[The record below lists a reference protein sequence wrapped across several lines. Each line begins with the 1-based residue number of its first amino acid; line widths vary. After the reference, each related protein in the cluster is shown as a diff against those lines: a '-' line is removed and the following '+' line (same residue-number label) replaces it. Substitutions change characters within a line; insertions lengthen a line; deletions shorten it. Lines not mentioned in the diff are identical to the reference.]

1 MLLNSYML
9 EFALGVNKS
18 LKISKEDILN
28 DYYLINESR
37 NISLIGRKE
46 VFMGRAKF
54 GVFGDGKELP
64 QIAMSKFFN
73 NGDFRSGYYRDQ
85 TFMMAIDQLDSNQF
99 FAQLY
104 AHTDINFDPHSGGR
118 QMNCHFG
125 TRMLN
130 AQGDWKTLTDIK
142 NSASDVSCVSGQM
155 PRIVGLGYASKLFRN
170 NNDLSDMHNFSI
182 NGNEVIFGTIGDA
195 STSEG
200 HFWESINA
208 CGVLQIPVVMSIW
221 DDGYGISVPSEYHTT
236 RNDLSKVL
244 SGFQRS
250 SKKENGFEIFT
261 VKAWDY
267 EGLLNAYSSAV
278 NFARKE
284 HVPSIIHVKDVTQPQ
299 GHTTSG
305 SHERYKSKERLQWE
319 KDFCCIK
326 RMRSWIIKNNI
337 ADNKELDKIEKKAL
351 EKAKLA
357 RDISWKA
364 YRKPIEE
371 DLSNAVAIITR
382 VAQNSPK
389 NKMEIIKIREDLSK
403 TLQPIK
409 SDIYR
414 SLKLVQRVIRSENN
428 IAKSYLLN
436 LISEFEKKYF
446 NHYSSHLYS
455 ESKNSV
461 SHISEVKPTYD
472 KKSKLVD
479 GREVINKFFDITFK
493 NNPLVFAVGEDVGMI
508 GGVNQGFA
516 GIQEKYGKLRITDT
530 GIRESSIIGQ
540 GIGAAMRGLRPIVEI
555 QYLDYVYWAIQ
566 TLSDDLSTLHYRT
579 KGGQKAPVIIR
590 TRGHRLEGIWHSGS
604 PLGTLINSLRGIN
617 ILVPR
622 NFVEASGMYNT
633 LLASDE
639 PGIIIEPLNAYRLKE
654 NLPNNLEKVS
664 VEFGI
669 PQIIRGGTDI
679 TIVTYGSMCRIVLE
693 TATQLQEVG
702 ISCEVIDVR
711 TLLPFDKKKV
721 ILESIKKTNRV
732 VFADEDVSGGA
743 SAYMMQSVIE
753 NQEAY
758 FHLDSKPITI
768 HSKDHRP
775 AYSTDG
781 DYFSKPN
788 CEEIFDKIYGLFNEL
803 NPKAY
808 PHLS

>member
-1 MLLNSYML
+1 MIESNL
-9 EFALGVNKS
+9 FIDKS
-18 LKISKEDILN
+18 LKVSKEEILN

-37 NISLIGRKE
+37 NLSLIGRKE

-64 QIAMSKFFN
+64 QIAMSKFFR

-85 TFMMAIDQLDSNQF
+85 TFMMAIDQLNANQF

-104 AHTDINFDPHSGGR
+104 AHTDVNFDPHSGGR

-130 AQGDWKTLTDIK
+130 SSGNWKTLTDMK

-155 PRIVGLGYASKLFRN
+155 PRIVGLGYASKLYREN
-170 NNDLSDMHNFSI
+170 KDLGQMHNFSI

-250 SKKENGFEIFT
+250 SKNENGFELIT

-267 EGLLNAYSSAV
+267 EGLLKAYSKAV
-278 NFARKE
+278 KVARE
-284 HVPSIIHVKDVTQPQ
+284 DHVPSIIHVKEVTQPQ

-305 SHERYKSKERLQWE
+305 SHERYKSKERLKWE
-319 KDFCCIK
+319 EDFCCIK
-326 RMRSWIIKNNI
+326 KMREWILKNKI
-337 ADNKELDKIEKKAL
+337 SDKVTLDNIEKKA
-351 EKAKLA
+351 EERVKKI
-357 RDISWKA
+357 RDKSWKD
-364 YRKPIEE
+364 YRKNIE
-371 DLSNAVAIITR
+371 DDFGDAMTIITR

-389 NKMEIIKIREDLSK
+389 NKKEIIQVRDELSN

-409 SDIYR
+409 ADIFK
-414 SLKLVQRVIRSENN
+414 SLKFVQRIIRTENN
-428 IAKSYLLN
+428 LAKPYLLN
-436 LISEFEKKYF
+436 LINELEIKYKDQ
-446 NHYSSHLYS
+446 YSSHLYS
-455 ESKNSV
+455 ESDKSVKN
-461 SHISEVKPTYD
+461 IGEIKPTYD
-472 KKSKLVD
+472 KKPKLID
-479 GREVINKFFDITFK
+479 GREIINNFFNITFK

-516 GIQEKYGKLRITDT
+516 GIQEKFGKLRITDT

-566 TLSDDLSTLHYRT
+566 TLSDDLSTLQYRT

-604 PLGTLINSLRGIN
+604 PMGTLINSLRGIN
-617 ILVPR
+617 VLVPR
-622 NFVEASGMYNT
+622 NFVDASGMYNT
-633 LLASDE
+633 LLQSDE

-654 NLPNNLEKVS
+654 NLPNNLDQVR

-669 PQIIRGGTDI
+669 PEVLMKGNDI
-679 TIVTYGSMCRIVLE
+679 TIVTYGSMCRIVSD
-693 TATQLQEVG
+693 AAIQLSQIG

-711 TLLPFDKKKV
+711 TLLPFDKKGI

-743 SAYMMQSVIE
+743 SAYMMQSVLE
-753 NQEAY
+753 NQDAY
-758 FHLDSKPITI
+758 FYLDSKPITI

-788 CEEIFDKIYGLFNEL
+788 CELIFDKVYDLFNEL
-803 NPKAY
+803 DPKAY
-808 PHLS
+808 PPLR

>member
-1 MLLNSYML
+1 MIESNL
-9 EFALGVNKS
+9 FIDKS
-18 LKISKEDILN
+18 LKISKEEILN

-37 NISLIGRKE
+37 NLSLIGRKE

-64 QIAMSKFFN
+64 QIAMSKFFR

-85 TFMMAIDQLDSNQF
+85 TFMMAIDQLNANQF

-104 AHTDINFDPHSGGR
+104 AHTDVNFDPHSGGR

-130 AQGDWKTLTDIK
+130 SSGNWKTLTDMK

-155 PRIVGLGYASKLFRN
+155 PRIVGLGYASKLYREN
-170 NNDLSDMHNFSI
+170 KDLGQMHNFSI

-250 SKKENGFEIFT
+250 SKNENGFELIT

-267 EGLLNAYSSAV
+267 EGLLKAYSKAV
-278 NFARKE
+278 KVARE
-284 HVPSIIHVKDVTQPQ
+284 DHVPSIIHVKEVTQPQ

-305 SHERYKSKERLQWE
+305 SHERYKSKERLKWE
-319 KDFCCIK
+319 EDFCCIK
-326 RMRSWIIKNNI
+326 KMREWILKNKI
-337 ADNKELDKIEKKAL
+337 SDKVTLDNIEKKA
-351 EKAKLA
+351 EERVKKI
-357 RDISWKA
+357 RDKSWKD
-364 YRKPIEE
+364 YRKNIE
-371 DLSNAVAIITR
+371 DDFGDAMTIITR

-389 NKMEIIKIREDLSK
+389 NKKEIIQVRDELSN

-409 SDIYR
+409 ADIFK
-414 SLKLVQRVIRSENN
+414 SLKFVQRIIRTENN
-428 IAKSYLLN
+428 LAKPYLLN
-436 LISEFEKKYF
+436 LINELEIKYKDQ
-446 NHYSSHLYS
+446 YSSHLYS
-455 ESKNSV
+455 ESDRSVKN
-461 SHISEVKPTYD
+461 IGEIKPTYD
-472 KKSKLVD
+472 KKPKLID
-479 GREVINKFFDITFK
+479 GREIINNFFNITFK

-516 GIQEKYGKLRITDT
+516 GIQEKFGKLRITDT

-604 PLGTLINSLRGIN
+604 PMGTLINSLRGIN
-617 ILVPR
+617 VLVPR
-622 NFVEASGMYNT
+622 NFVDASGMYNT
-633 LLASDE
+633 LLQSDE

-654 NLPNNLEKVS
+654 NLPNNLDQVR

-669 PQIIRGGTDI
+669 PEVLMKGNDI
-679 TIVTYGSMCRIVLE
+679 TIVTYGSMCRIVSE
-693 TATQLQEVG
+693 AAIQLSQIG

-711 TLLPFDKKKV
+711 TLLPFDKKGI

-743 SAYMMQSVIE
+743 SAYMMQSVLE
-753 NQEAY
+753 NQDAY
-758 FHLDSKPITI
+758 FYLDSKPITI

-788 CEEIFDKIYGLFNEL
+788 CELIFDKVYDLFNEL
-803 NPKAY
+803 DPKAY
-808 PHLS
+808 PPLK

>member
-1 MLLNSYML
+1 
-9 EFALGVNKS
+9 
-18 LKISKEDILN
+18 
-28 DYYLINESR
+28 
-37 NISLIGRKE
+37 
-46 VFMGRAKF
+46 MGRAKF

-64 QIAMSKFFN
+64 QIAMSKFFR

-85 TFMMAIDQLDSNQF
+85 TFMMAIDQLNANQF

-104 AHTDINFDPHSGGR
+104 AHTDVNFDPHSGGR

-130 AQGDWKTLTDIK
+130 SSGNWKTLTDMK

-155 PRIVGLGYASKLFRN
+155 PRIVGLGYASKLYREN
-170 NNDLSDMHNFSI
+170 KDLGQMHNFSI

-250 SKKENGFEIFT
+250 SKNENGFELIT

-267 EGLLNAYSSAV
+267 EGLLKAYSKAV
-278 NFARKE
+278 KVARE
-284 HVPSIIHVKDVTQPQ
+284 DHVPSIIHVKEVTQPQ

-305 SHERYKSKERLQWE
+305 SHERYKSKERLKWE
-319 KDFCCIK
+319 EDFCCIK
-326 RMRSWIIKNNI
+326 KMREWILKNKI
-337 ADNKELDKIEKKAL
+337 SDKVTLDNIEKKA
-351 EKAKLA
+351 EERVKNI
-357 RDISWKA
+357 RDKSWKD
-364 YRKPIEE
+364 YRKNIE
-371 DLSNAVAIITR
+371 DDFGDAMTIITR

-389 NKMEIIKIREDLSK
+389 NKKEIIQVRDELSN

-409 SDIYR
+409 ADIFK
-414 SLKLVQRVIRSENN
+414 SLKFVQRIIRTENN
-428 IAKSYLLN
+428 LAKPYLLN
-436 LISEFEKKYF
+436 LINELEIKYKDQ
-446 NHYSSHLYS
+446 YSSHLYS
-455 ESKNSV
+455 ESDKSVKN
-461 SHISEVKPTYD
+461 IGEIKPTYD
-472 KKSKLVD
+472 KKPKLID
-479 GREVINKFFDITFK
+479 GREIINNFFNITFK
-493 NNPLVFAVGEDVGMI
+493 NNPLVFAIGEDVGMI

-516 GIQEKYGKLRITDT
+516 GIQEKFGKLRITDT

-604 PLGTLINSLRGIN
+604 PMGTLINSLRGIN
-617 ILVPR
+617 VLVPR
-622 NFVEASGMYNT
+622 NFVDASGMYNT
-633 LLASDE
+633 LLQSDE

-654 NLPNNLEKVS
+654 NLPNNLDQVR

-669 PQIIRGGTDI
+669 PEVLMKGNDI
-679 TIVTYGSMCRIVLE
+679 TIVTYGSMCRIVSE
-693 TATQLQEVG
+693 AAIQLSQIG

-711 TLLPFDKKKV
+711 TLLPFDKKGI

-743 SAYMMQSVIE
+743 SAYMMQSVLE
-753 NQEAY
+753 NHDAY
-758 FHLDSKPITI
+758 FYLDSKPITI

-788 CEEIFDKIYGLFNEL
+788 CELIFDKVYDLFNEL
-803 NPKAY
+803 DPKAY
-808 PHLS
+808 PPLR

>member
-1 MLLNSYML
+1 MIESSLLID
-9 EFALGVNKS
+9 KS
-18 LKISKEDILN
+18 LKISKEEMLN

-37 NISLIGRKE
+37 NLSLIGRKE

-64 QIAMSKFFN
+64 QIAMSKFFK

-85 TFMMAIDQLDSNQF
+85 TFMMAIDQLNANQF

-118 QMNCHFG
+118 QMNNHFG

-130 AQGDWKTLTDIK
+130 SSGKWKTLTDMK

-155 PRIVGLGYASKLFRN
+155 PRIVGLGYASKLYREN
-170 NNDLSDMHNFSI
+170 KDLGQMHNFSI

-208 CGVLQIPVVMSIW
+208 CGVLQLPVVMSIW

-250 SKKENGFEIFT
+250 SKNENGFELIT

-267 EGLLNAYSSAV
+267 EGLLKAYSKAV
-278 NFARKE
+278 KVARE
-284 HVPSIIHVKDVTQPQ
+284 DHVPSIIHVKEVTQPQ

-305 SHERYKSKERLQWE
+305 SHERYKSKERLKWE
-319 KDFCCIK
+319 EDFCCIK
-326 RMRSWIIKNNI
+326 KMREWILKNKI
-337 ADNKELDKIEKKAL
+337 SDKLTLDNIEKKA
-351 EKAKLA
+351 EERVKKI
-357 RDISWKA
+357 RDKSWKD
-364 YRKPIEE
+364 YRKNIE
-371 DLSNAVAIITR
+371 DDFGDAMTIITR

-389 NKMEIIKIREDLSK
+389 NKKEIIQVRDELSN

-409 SDIYR
+409 ADIFK
-414 SLKLVQRVIRSENN
+414 SLKFVQRIIRTENN
-428 IAKSYLLN
+428 LAKPYLLN
-436 LISEFEKKYF
+436 LINELEIKYKDQ
-446 NHYSSHLYS
+446 YSSHLYS
-455 ESKNSV
+455 ESDKSVKN
-461 SHISEVKPTYD
+461 IGEIKPTYD
-472 KKSKLVD
+472 KKPKLID
-479 GREVINKFFDITFK
+479 GREIINNFFNITFK

-516 GIQEKYGKLRITDT
+516 GIQEKFGKLRITDT

-604 PLGTLINSLRGIN
+604 PMGTLINSLRGIN
-617 ILVPR
+617 VLVPR
-622 NFVEASGMYNT
+622 NFVDASGMYNT
-633 LLASDE
+633 LLQSDE

-654 NLPNNLEKVS
+654 NLPNNLDQVR

-669 PQIIRGGTDI
+669 PEVLMKGNDI
-679 TIVTYGSMCRIVLE
+679 TIVTYGSMCRIVSE
-693 TATQLQEVG
+693 AAIQLSQIG

-711 TLLPFDKKKV
+711 TLLPFDKKGI

-743 SAYMMQSVIE
+743 SAYMMQSVLE
-753 NQEAY
+753 NQDAY
-758 FHLDSKPITI
+758 FYLDSKPITI

-788 CEEIFDKIYGLFNEL
+788 CELIFDKVYDLFNEL
-803 NPKAY
+803 DPKAY
-808 PHLS
+808 PPLR

>member
-1 MLLNSYML
+1 MIETNL
-9 EFALGVNKS
+9 FIDKS
-18 LKISKEDILN
+18 LKISKEEILN

-37 NISLIGRKE
+37 HLSLTGRKE

-64 QIAMSKFFN
+64 QIAMSKFFR

-85 TFMMAIDQLDSNQF
+85 TFMMAIDQLNANQF

-104 AHTDINFDPHSGGR
+104 AHTDIQFDPHSAGR

-130 AQGDWKTLTDIK
+130 SSGKWKTLTDMK

-155 PRIVGLGYASKLFRN
+155 PRLVGLGYASKLYRN
-170 NNDLSDMHNFSI
+170 NKNLSGMENFSI

-200 HFWESINA
+200 HVWESINA
-208 CGVLQIPVVMSIW
+208 CGVLQLPVVMSIW

-250 SKKENGFEIFT
+250 SKKENGFELFT

-267 EGLLNAYSSAV
+267 EGLLKAYSKAV
-278 NFARKE
+278 KVARE
-284 HVPSIIHVKDVTQPQ
+284 DHVPSIIHVKEVTQPQ

-305 SHERYKSKERLQWE
+305 SHERYKSKDRLQWE

-326 RMRSWIIKNNI
+326 KMREWIL
-337 ADNKELDKIEKKAL
+337 DNKISSEDVLDKIEKKA
-351 EKAKLA
+351 EDKAKTT
-357 RDISWKA
+357 RDKSWKD
-364 YRKPIEE
+364 YRLDIES
-371 DLSNAVAIITR
+371 DLSDALTIITR

-389 NKMEIIKIREDLSK
+389 NKKEIIQVRDELSN

-409 SDIYR
+409 ADIFK
-414 SLKLVQRVIRSENN
+414 SLKFIQRIIRTENN
-428 IAKSYLLN
+428 LAKPYLIN
-436 LISEFEKKYF
+436 LIKELELKYSDQ
-446 NHYSSHLYS
+446 YSSHLYS
-455 ESKNSV
+455 ESDESIINIKE
-461 SHISEVKPTYD
+461 IKPTYD
-472 KKSKLVD
+472 REPKLVD
-479 GREVINKFFDITFK
+479 GREVINNFFNITFEK
-493 NNPLVFAVGEDVGMI
+493 NPLVFAVGEDVGMI

-516 GIQEKYGKLRITDT
+516 GIQKKFGKLRITDT

-579 KGGQKAPVIIR
+579 RGGQKAPVIIR

-604 PLGTLINSLRGIN
+604 PMGTLINSLRGIN
-617 ILVPR
+617 VLVPR

-633 LLASDE
+633 LLESDE

-654 NLPNNLEKVS
+654 NLPNNLDKIK
-664 VEFGI
+664 VEFGV
-669 PQIIRGGTDI
+669 PEVLSKGNDI
-679 TIVTYGSMCRIVLE
+679 TIVTYGSMCRIVSEAAL
-693 TATQLQEVG
+693 QLSQIG

-711 TLLPFDKKKV
+711 TLLPFDKKNV
-721 ILESIKKTNRV
+721 ILDSIKKTNRV

-743 SAYMMQSVIE
+743 SAFMMQSVLE
-753 NQEAY
+753 NQDGY
-758 FHLDSKPITI
+758 FYLDSKPITI

-788 CEEIFDKIYGLFNEL
+788 CELIFDKIYEIFNEL
-803 NPKAY
+803 NPRAY
-808 PHLS
+808 PTLK

>member
-1 MLLNSYML
+1 MIESNL
-9 EFALGVNKS
+9 FIDKS
-18 LKISKEDILN
+18 LKISKEEILN

-37 NISLIGRKE
+37 NLSLIGRKE

-64 QIAMSKFFN
+64 QIAMSKFFK

-85 TFMMAIDQLDSNQF
+85 TFMMAIDQLNANQF

-104 AHTDINFDPHSGGR
+104 AHTDLDFDPHSGGR
-118 QMNCHFG
+118 QMNNHFG

-130 AQGDWKTLTDIK
+130 SSGKWKTLTDMK

-155 PRIVGLGYASKLFRN
+155 PRIVGLGYASKLYREN
-170 NNDLSDMHNFSI
+170 KDLSQMHNFSI

-208 CGVLQIPVVMSIW
+208 CGVLQLPVVMSIW

-250 SKKENGFEIFT
+250 SKNENGFELIT

-267 EGLLNAYSSAV
+267 EGLLKAYSKAV
-278 NFARKE
+278 KVARE
-284 HVPSIIHVKDVTQPQ
+284 DHVPSIIHVKEVTQPQ

-305 SHERYKSKERLQWE
+305 SHERYKSKERLKWE
-319 KDFCCIK
+319 EDFCCIK
-326 RMRSWIIKNNI
+326 KMREWILKNKI
-337 ADNKELDKIEKKAL
+337 SDKVTLDNIEKKA
-351 EKAKLA
+351 EERVKKI
-357 RDISWKA
+357 RDKSWKD
-364 YRKPIEE
+364 YRKNIE
-371 DLSNAVAIITR
+371 DDFGDAMTIITR

-389 NKMEIIKIREDLSK
+389 NKKEIIQVRDELSN

-409 SDIYR
+409 ADIFK
-414 SLKLVQRVIRSENN
+414 SLKFVQRIIRTENN
-428 IAKSYLLN
+428 LAKPYLLN
-436 LISEFEKKYF
+436 LINELEIKYKDQ
-446 NHYSSHLYS
+446 YSSHLYS
-455 ESKNSV
+455 ESDKSVKN
-461 SHISEVKPTYD
+461 IGEIKPTYD
-472 KKSKLVD
+472 KKPKLID
-479 GREVINKFFDITFK
+479 GREIINNFFNITFK
-493 NNPLVFAVGEDVGMI
+493 INPLVFAVGEDVGMI

-516 GIQEKYGKLRITDT
+516 GIQEKFGKLRITDT

-566 TLSDDLSTLHYRT
+566 TLSDDLSTLQYRT

-604 PLGTLINSLRGIN
+604 PMGTLINSLRGIN
-617 ILVPR
+617 VLVPR

-633 LLASDE
+633 LLQSDE

-654 NLPNNLEKVS
+654 NLPNNLDQVR

-669 PQIIRGGTDI
+669 PEVLMKGSDI
-679 TIVTYGSMCRIVLE
+679 TIVTYGSMCRIVSE
-693 TATQLQEVG
+693 AVIQLSQIG

-711 TLLPFDKKKV
+711 TLLPFDKKGI

-743 SAYMMQSVIE
+743 SAYMMQSVLE
-753 NQEAY
+753 NQDAY
-758 FHLDSKPITI
+758 FYLDSKPITI

-788 CEEIFDKIYGLFNEL
+788 CELIFDKVYDLFNEL
-803 NPKAY
+803 DPKAY
-808 PHLS
+808 PPLR

>member
-1 MLLNSYML
+1 MIDSNLT
-9 EFALGVNKS
+9 VNKS
-18 LKISKEDILN
+18 LKISKEEILK

-37 NISLIGRKE
+37 NLSLIGRKE

-64 QIAMSKFFN
+64 QIAMSKFFK

-85 TFMMAIDQLDSNQF
+85 TFMMAIDQLNASQF

-104 AHTDINFDPHSGGR
+104 AHADINFDPHSGGR

-130 AQGDWKTLTDIK
+130 DNGDWKTQTDMK
-142 NSASDVSCVSGQM
+142 NSASDISCVSGQM
-155 PRIVGLGYASKLFRN
+155 PRIVGLGYASKLYREN
-170 NNDLSDMHNFSI
+170 KNLSNMPNFSI

-208 CGVLQIPVVMSIW
+208 CGVLQIPVIMSIW

-250 SKKENGFEIFT
+250 SNKENGFELFT

-267 EGLLNAYSSAV
+267 VGLLDAYSKAEKL
-278 NFARKE
+278 ARNE

-319 KDFCCIK
+319 EDFCCIK
-326 RMRSWIIKNNI
+326 KMREWIIENNFSN
-337 ADNKELDKIEKKAL
+337 NKELDEIEKKAL
-351 EKAKLA
+351 DKSKEL
-357 RDISWKA
+357 RDKSWKN
-364 YRKPIEE
+364 YRKSIEG
-371 DLSNAVAIITR
+371 DLNDSMVILTR
-382 VAQNSPK
+382 LAQNSPK
-389 NKMEIIKIREDLSK
+389 NKKEIIDVRDQLSK
-403 TLQPIK
+403 TIQPLK
-409 SDIYR
+409 SDIFK
-414 SLKLVQRVIRSENN
+414 SLKYAQRIIRNENN
-428 IAKSYLLN
+428 ISKNYLLN
-436 LISEFEKKYF
+436 LIEELKNKYITQ
-446 NHYSSHLYS
+446 YSSHLYS
-455 ESKNSV
+455 ESNFSV
-461 SHISEVKPTYD
+461 DKIKEVKPLYPTQN
-472 KKSKLVD
+472 KLVD
-479 GREVINKFFDITFK
+479 GREVINKFFDITFS
-493 NNPLVFAVGEDVGMI
+493 NNPLVFAVGEDVGTI

-516 GIQEKYGKLRITDT
+516 GIQKKYGKLRITDT

-540 GIGAAMRGLRPIVEI
+540 GIGAALRGLRPIVEI
-555 QYLDYVYWAIQ
+555 QYLDYVYWALQ
-566 TLSDDLSTLHYRT
+566 TLSDDLSTLQYRT

-604 PLGTLINSLRGIN
+604 PMGTLINSLRGIN

-633 LLASDE
+633 LLLSDE
-639 PGIIIEPLNAYRLKE
+639 PGIVIEPLNAYRLKE
-654 NLPNNLEKVS
+654 NLPENLDNVT
-664 VEFGI
+664 VEFGVPEI
-669 PQIIRGGTDI
+669 LREGKEI
-679 TIVTYGSMCRIVLE
+679 TVVTYGSMCKIVLE
-693 TATQLQEVG
+693 AAYQLNEIG
-702 ISCEVIDVR
+702 ISCEIIDVR
-711 TLLPFDKKKV
+711 SLIPFDKNKMIV
-721 ILESIKKTNRV
+721 ESIKKTNRV

-753 NQEAY
+753 NQDAY
-758 FHLDSKPITI
+758 FYLDSKPLTI
-768 HSKDHRP
+768 HSNDHRP

-788 CEEIFDKIYGLFNEL
+788 CESIFEKIYLLFNEL
-803 NPKAY
+803 NPKAF
-808 PHLS
+808 PSLN

>member
-1 MLLNSYML
+1 MIESNL
-9 EFALGVNKS
+9 FIDKS
-18 LKISKEDILN
+18 LKVSKEEILN

-37 NISLIGRKE
+37 NLSLIGRKE

-64 QIAMSKFFN
+64 QIAMSKFFR

-85 TFMMAIDQLDSNQF
+85 TFMMAIDQLNANQF

-104 AHTDINFDPHSGGR
+104 AHTDVNFDPHSGGR

-130 AQGDWKTLTDIK
+130 SSGNWKTLTDMK

-155 PRIVGLGYASKLFRN
+155 PRIVGLGYASKLYREN
-170 NNDLSDMHNFSI
+170 KDLGQMHNFSI

-250 SKKENGFEIFT
+250 SKNENGFELIT

-267 EGLLNAYSSAV
+267 EGLLKAYSKAV
-278 NFARKE
+278 KVARE
-284 HVPSIIHVKDVTQPQ
+284 DHVPSIIHVKEVTQPQ

-305 SHERYKSKERLQWE
+305 SHERYKSKERLKWE
-319 KDFCCIK
+319 EDFCCIK
-326 RMRSWIIKNNI
+326 KMREWILKNKI
-337 ADNKELDKIEKKAL
+337 SDKLTLDNIEKKA
-351 EKAKLA
+351 EERVKKI
-357 RDISWKA
+357 RDKSWKD
-364 YRKPIEE
+364 YRKNIE
-371 DLSNAVAIITR
+371 DDFGDAMTIITR

-389 NKMEIIKIREDLSK
+389 NKKEIIQVRDELSN

-409 SDIYR
+409 ADIFK
-414 SLKLVQRVIRSENN
+414 SLKFVQRIIRTENN
-428 IAKSYLLN
+428 LAKPYLLN
-436 LISEFEKKYF
+436 LINELEIKYKDQ
-446 NHYSSHLYS
+446 YSSHLYS
-455 ESKNSV
+455 ESDKSVKN
-461 SHISEVKPTYD
+461 IGEIKPTYD
-472 KKSKLVD
+472 KKPKLID
-479 GREVINKFFDITFK
+479 GREIINNFFNITFK

-516 GIQEKYGKLRITDT
+516 GIQEKFGKLRITDT

-604 PLGTLINSLRGIN
+604 PMGTLINSLRGIN
-617 ILVPR
+617 VLVPR
-622 NFVEASGMYNT
+622 NFVDASGMYNT
-633 LLASDE
+633 LLQSDE

-654 NLPNNLEKVS
+654 NLPNNLDQVR

-669 PQIIRGGTDI
+669 PEVLMKGNDI
-679 TIVTYGSMCRIVLE
+679 TIVTYGSMCRIVSE
-693 TATQLQEVG
+693 AAIQLSQIG

-711 TLLPFDKKKV
+711 TLLPFDKKGI

-743 SAYMMQSVIE
+743 SAYMMQSVLE
-753 NQEAY
+753 NQDAY
-758 FHLDSKPITI
+758 FYLDSKPITI

-788 CEEIFDKIYGLFNEL
+788 CELIFDKVYDLFNEL
-803 NPKAY
+803 DPKAY
-808 PHLS
+808 PPLR

>member
-1 MLLNSYML
+1 MIESNL
-9 EFALGVNKS
+9 FIDKS
-18 LKISKEDILN
+18 LKVSKEEILN

-37 NISLIGRKE
+37 NLSLIGRKE

-64 QIAMSKFFN
+64 QIAMSKFFR

-85 TFMMAIDQLDSNQF
+85 TFMMAIDQLNANQF

-104 AHTDINFDPHSGGR
+104 AHTDVNFDPHSGGR

-130 AQGDWKTLTDIK
+130 SSGNWKTLTDMK

-155 PRIVGLGYASKLFRN
+155 PRIVGLGYASKLYREN
-170 NNDLSDMHNFSI
+170 KDLSQMHNFSI

-250 SKKENGFEIFT
+250 SKNENGFELIT

-267 EGLLNAYSSAV
+267 EGLLKAYSKAV
-278 NFARKE
+278 KVARE
-284 HVPSIIHVKDVTQPQ
+284 DHVPSIIHVKEVTQPQ

-305 SHERYKSKERLQWE
+305 SHERYKSKERLKWE
-319 KDFCCIK
+319 EDFCCIK
-326 RMRSWIIKNNI
+326 KMREWILKNKI
-337 ADNKELDKIEKKAL
+337 SDKLTLDNIEKKA
-351 EKAKLA
+351 EERVKKI
-357 RDISWKA
+357 RDKSWKD
-364 YRKPIEE
+364 YRKNIE
-371 DLSNAVAIITR
+371 DDFGDAMTIITR

-389 NKMEIIKIREDLSK
+389 NKKEIIQVRDELSN

-409 SDIYR
+409 ADIFK
-414 SLKLVQRVIRSENN
+414 SLKFVQRIIRTENN
-428 IAKSYLLN
+428 LAKPYLLN
-436 LISEFEKKYF
+436 LINELEIKYKDQ
-446 NHYSSHLYS
+446 YSSHLYS
-455 ESKNSV
+455 ESDKSVKN
-461 SHISEVKPTYD
+461 IGEIKPTYD
-472 KKSKLVD
+472 KKPKLID
-479 GREVINKFFDITFK
+479 GREIINNFFNITFK

-516 GIQEKYGKLRITDT
+516 GIQEKFGKLRITDT

-604 PLGTLINSLRGIN
+604 PMGTLINSLRGIN
-617 ILVPR
+617 VLVPR
-622 NFVEASGMYNT
+622 NFVDASGMYNT
-633 LLASDE
+633 LLQSDE

-654 NLPNNLEKVS
+654 NLPNNLDQVR

-669 PQIIRGGTDI
+669 PEVLMKGNDI
-679 TIVTYGSMCRIVLE
+679 TIVTYGSMCRIVSE
-693 TATQLQEVG
+693 AAIQLSQIG

-711 TLLPFDKKKV
+711 TLLPFDKKGI

-743 SAYMMQSVIE
+743 SAYMMQSVLE
-753 NQEAY
+753 NQDAY
-758 FHLDSKPITI
+758 FYLDSKPITI

-788 CEEIFDKIYGLFNEL
+788 CELIFDKVYDLFNEL
-803 NPKAY
+803 DPKAY
-808 PHLS
+808 PPLS

>member
-1 MLLNSYML
+1 MIESNL
-9 EFALGVNKS
+9 FIDKS
-18 LKISKEDILN
+18 LKISKEEILN

-37 NISLIGRKE
+37 NLSLIGRKE

-64 QIAMSKFFN
+64 QIAMSKFFR

-85 TFMMAIDQLDSNQF
+85 TFMMAIDQLNANQF

-104 AHTDINFDPHSGGR
+104 AHTDVNFDPHSGGR

-130 AQGDWKTLTDIK
+130 SSGNWKTLTDMK

-155 PRIVGLGYASKLFRN
+155 PRIVGLGYASKLYREN
-170 NNDLSDMHNFSI
+170 KDLGQMHNFSI

-250 SKKENGFEIFT
+250 SKNENGFELIT

-267 EGLLNAYSSAV
+267 EGLLKAYSKAV
-278 NFARKE
+278 KFARE
-284 HVPSIIHVKDVTQPQ
+284 DHVPSIIHVKEVTQPQ

-305 SHERYKSKERLQWE
+305 SHERYKSKERLKWE
-319 KDFCCIK
+319 EDFCCIK
-326 RMRSWIIKNNI
+326 KMREWILKNKI
-337 ADNKELDKIEKKAL
+337 SDKETLDNIEKKAE
-351 EKAKLA
+351 EKAKNI
-357 RDISWKA
+357 RDKSWKD
-364 YRKPIEE
+364 YRKNIE
-371 DLSNAVAIITR
+371 DDFGDAMAIITR

-389 NKMEIIKIREDLSK
+389 NKKEIIQVRDELSN

-409 SDIYR
+409 ADIFK
-414 SLKLVQRVIRSENN
+414 SLKFVQRIIRTENN
-428 IAKSYLLN
+428 LAKPYLLN
-436 LISEFEKKYF
+436 LLKELEIKYKDQ
-446 NHYSSHLYS
+446 YSSHLYS
-455 ESKNSV
+455 ESDESVKN
-461 SHISEVKPTYD
+461 IDEIKPTYD
-472 KKSKLVD
+472 KKPKLID
-479 GREVINKFFDITFK
+479 GREIINNFFNITFK

-604 PLGTLINSLRGIN
+604 PMGTLINSLRGIN
-617 ILVPR
+617 VLVPR

-633 LLASDE
+633 LLQSDE

-654 NLPNNLEKVS
+654 NLPNNLDQVR

-669 PQIIRGGTDI
+669 PEVLMKGSDI
-679 TIVTYGSMCRIVLE
+679 TIVTYGSMCRIVSE
-693 TATQLQEVG
+693 AAIQLSQIG

-711 TLLPFDKKKV
+711 TLLPFDKKGI

-743 SAYMMQSVIE
+743 SAYMMQSVLE
-753 NQEAY
+753 NQDAY
-758 FHLDSKPITI
+758 FYLDSKPITI

-788 CEEIFDKIYGLFNEL
+788 CELIFDKVYDLFNEL
-803 NPKAY
+803 DPKAY
-808 PHLS
+808 PPLR

>member
-1 MLLNSYML
+1 MIESNL
-9 EFALGVNKS
+9 FIDKS
-18 LKISKEDILN
+18 LKVSKEEILN

-37 NISLIGRKE
+37 NLSLIGRKE

-64 QIAMSKFFN
+64 QIAMSKFFR

-85 TFMMAIDQLDSNQF
+85 TFMMAIDQLNANQF

-104 AHTDINFDPHSGGR
+104 AHTDVNFDPHSGGR

-130 AQGDWKTLTDIK
+130 SSGNWKTLTDMK

-155 PRIVGLGYASKLFRN
+155 PRIVGLGYASKLYREN
-170 NNDLSDMHNFSI
+170 KDLGQMHNFSI

-250 SKKENGFEIFT
+250 SKNENGFELIT

-267 EGLLNAYSSAV
+267 EGLLKAYSKAV
-278 NFARKE
+278 KVARE
-284 HVPSIIHVKDVTQPQ
+284 DHVPSIIHVKEVTQPQ

-305 SHERYKSKERLQWE
+305 SHERYKSKERLKWE
-319 KDFCCIK
+319 EDFCCIK
-326 RMRSWIIKNNI
+326 KMREWILKNKI
-337 ADNKELDKIEKKAL
+337 SDKVTLDNIEKKA
-351 EKAKLA
+351 EERVKNI
-357 RDISWKA
+357 RDKSWKD
-364 YRKPIEE
+364 YRKNIE
-371 DLSNAVAIITR
+371 DDFGDAMTIITR

-389 NKMEIIKIREDLSK
+389 NKKEIIQVRDELSN

-409 SDIYR
+409 ADIFK
-414 SLKLVQRVIRSENN
+414 SLKFVQRIIRTENN
-428 IAKSYLLN
+428 LAKPYLLN
-436 LISEFEKKYF
+436 LINELEIKYKDQ
-446 NHYSSHLYS
+446 YSSHLYS
-455 ESKNSV
+455 ESDKSVKN
-461 SHISEVKPTYD
+461 IGEIKPTYD
-472 KKSKLVD
+472 KKPKLID
-479 GREVINKFFDITFK
+479 GREIINNFFNITFK

-516 GIQEKYGKLRITDT
+516 GIQEKFGKLRITDT

-604 PLGTLINSLRGIN
+604 PMGTLINSLRGIN
-617 ILVPR
+617 VLVPR
-622 NFVEASGMYNT
+622 NFVDASGMYNT
-633 LLASDE
+633 LLQSDE

-654 NLPNNLEKVS
+654 NLPNNLDQVR

-669 PQIIRGGTDI
+669 PEVLMKGNDI
-679 TIVTYGSMCRIVLE
+679 TIVTYGSMCRIVSE
-693 TATQLQEVG
+693 AAIQLSQIG

-711 TLLPFDKKKV
+711 TLLPFDKKGI

-743 SAYMMQSVIE
+743 SAYMMQSVLE
-753 NQEAY
+753 NQDAY
-758 FHLDSKPITI
+758 FYLDSKPITI

-788 CEEIFDKIYGLFNEL
+788 CELIFDKVYDLFNEL
-803 NPKAY
+803 DPKAY
-808 PHLS
+808 PPLK

>member
-1 MLLNSYML
+1 MIESNL
-9 EFALGVNKS
+9 FIDKS
-18 LKISKEDILN
+18 LKVSKEEILN

-37 NISLIGRKE
+37 NLSLIGRKE

-64 QIAMSKFFN
+64 QIAMSKFFR

-85 TFMMAIDQLDSNQF
+85 TFMMAIDQLNANQF

-104 AHTDINFDPHSGGR
+104 AHTDVNFDPHSGGR

-130 AQGDWKTLTDIK
+130 SSGNWKTLTDMK

-155 PRIVGLGYASKLFRN
+155 PRIVGLGYASKLYREN
-170 NNDLSDMHNFSI
+170 KDLGQMHNFSI

-250 SKKENGFEIFT
+250 SKNENGFELIT

-267 EGLLNAYSSAV
+267 EGLLKAYSKAV
-278 NFARKE
+278 KVARE
-284 HVPSIIHVKDVTQPQ
+284 DHVPSIIHVKEVTQPQ

-305 SHERYKSKERLQWE
+305 SHERYKSKERLKWE
-319 KDFCCIK
+319 EDFCCIK
-326 RMRSWIIKNNI
+326 KMREWILKNKI
-337 ADNKELDKIEKKAL
+337 SDKETLDNIEKKAE
-351 EKAKLA
+351 EKAKNI
-357 RDISWKA
+357 RDKSWKD
-364 YRKPIEE
+364 YRKNIE
-371 DLSNAVAIITR
+371 DDFGDAMAIITR

-389 NKMEIIKIREDLSK
+389 NKKEIIQVRDELSN

-409 SDIYR
+409 ADIFK
-414 SLKLVQRVIRSENN
+414 SLKFVQRIIRTENN
-428 IAKSYLLN
+428 LAKPYLLN
-436 LISEFEKKYF
+436 LINELEIKYKDQ
-446 NHYSSHLYS
+446 YSSHLYS
-455 ESKNSV
+455 ESDKSVKN
-461 SHISEVKPTYD
+461 IGEIKPTYD
-472 KKSKLVD
+472 KKPKLID
-479 GREVINKFFDITFK
+479 GREIINNFFNITFK

-516 GIQEKYGKLRITDT
+516 GIQEKFGKLRITDT

-604 PLGTLINSLRGIN
+604 PMGTLINSLRGIN
-617 ILVPR
+617 VLVPR
-622 NFVEASGMYNT
+622 NFVDASGMYNT
-633 LLASDE
+633 LLQSDE

-654 NLPNNLEKVS
+654 NLPNNLDQVR

-669 PQIIRGGTDI
+669 PEVLMKGNDI
-679 TIVTYGSMCRIVLE
+679 TIVTYGSMCRIVSE
-693 TATQLQEVG
+693 AAIQLSQIG

-711 TLLPFDKKKV
+711 TLLPFDKKGI

-743 SAYMMQSVIE
+743 SAYMMQSVLE
-753 NQEAY
+753 NQDAY
-758 FHLDSKPITI
+758 FYLDSKPITI

-788 CEEIFDKIYGLFNEL
+788 CELIFDKVYDLFNEL
-803 NPKAY
+803 DPKAY
-808 PHLS
+808 PPLR

>member
-1 MLLNSYML
+1 MIESNL
-9 EFALGVNKS
+9 FIDKS
-18 LKISKEDILN
+18 LKVSKEEILN

-37 NISLIGRKE
+37 NLSLIGRKE

-64 QIAMSKFFN
+64 QIAMSKFFR

-85 TFMMAIDQLDSNQF
+85 TFMMAIDQLSANQF

-104 AHTDINFDPHSGGR
+104 AHTDVNFDPHSGGR

-130 AQGDWKTLTDIK
+130 SSGNWKTLTDMK

-155 PRIVGLGYASKLFRN
+155 PRIVGLGYASKLYREN
-170 NNDLSDMHNFSI
+170 KDLGQMHNFSI

-250 SKKENGFEIFT
+250 SKNENGFELIT

-267 EGLLNAYSSAV
+267 EGLLKAYSKAV
-278 NFARKE
+278 KVARE
-284 HVPSIIHVKDVTQPQ
+284 DHVPSIIHVKEVTQPQ

-305 SHERYKSKERLQWE
+305 SHERYKSKERLKWE
-319 KDFCCIK
+319 EDFCCIK
-326 RMRSWIIKNNI
+326 KMREWILKNKI
-337 ADNKELDKIEKKAL
+337 SDKVTLDNIEKKA
-351 EKAKLA
+351 EERVKKI
-357 RDISWKA
+357 RDKSWKD
-364 YRKPIEE
+364 YRKNIE
-371 DLSNAVAIITR
+371 DDFGDAMTIITR

-389 NKMEIIKIREDLSK
+389 NKKEIIQVRDELSN

-409 SDIYR
+409 ADIFK
-414 SLKLVQRVIRSENN
+414 SLKFVQRIIRTENN
-428 IAKSYLLN
+428 LAKPYLLN
-436 LISEFEKKYF
+436 LINELEIKYKDQ
-446 NHYSSHLYS
+446 YSSHLYS
-455 ESKNSV
+455 ESDKSVKN
-461 SHISEVKPTYD
+461 IGEIKPTYD
-472 KKSKLVD
+472 KKPKLID
-479 GREVINKFFDITFK
+479 GREIINNFFNITFK

-516 GIQEKYGKLRITDT
+516 GIQEKFGKLRITDT

-566 TLSDDLSTLHYRT
+566 TLSDDLSTLQYRT

-604 PLGTLINSLRGIN
+604 PMGTLINSLRGIN
-617 ILVPR
+617 VLVPR
-622 NFVEASGMYNT
+622 NFVDASGMYNT
-633 LLASDE
+633 LLQSDE

-654 NLPNNLEKVS
+654 NLPNNLDQVR

-669 PQIIRGGTDI
+669 PEVLMKGNDI
-679 TIVTYGSMCRIVLE
+679 TIVTYGSMCRIVSE
-693 TATQLQEVG
+693 AAIQLSQIG

-711 TLLPFDKKKV
+711 TLLPFDKKGI

-743 SAYMMQSVIE
+743 SAYMMQSVLE
-753 NQEAY
+753 NQDAY
-758 FHLDSKPITI
+758 FYLDSKPITI

-788 CEEIFDKIYGLFNEL
+788 CELIFDKVYDLFNEL
-803 NPKAY
+803 DPKAY
-808 PHLS
+808 PTLR

>member
-1 MLLNSYML
+1 MIESNL
-9 EFALGVNKS
+9 FIDKS
-18 LKISKEDILN
+18 LKISKEEILN

-37 NISLIGRKE
+37 NLSLIGRKE

-64 QIAMSKFFN
+64 QIAMSKFFR

-85 TFMMAIDQLDSNQF
+85 TFMMAIDQLNANQF

-130 AQGDWKTLTDIK
+130 SSGNWKTLTDMK

-155 PRIVGLGYASKLFRN
+155 PRIVGLGYASKLYREN
-170 NNDLSDMHNFSI
+170 KDLGQMHNFSI

-250 SKKENGFEIFT
+250 SKNENGFELIT

-267 EGLLNAYSSAV
+267 EGLLKAYSKAV
-278 NFARKE
+278 KVARE
-284 HVPSIIHVKDVTQPQ
+284 DHVPSIIHVKEVTQPQ

-305 SHERYKSKERLQWE
+305 SHERYKSNERLKWE
-319 KDFCCIK
+319 EDFCCIK
-326 RMRSWIIKNNI
+326 KMREWILKNKI
-337 ADNKELDKIEKKAL
+337 SDKVTLDNIEKKA
-351 EKAKLA
+351 EERVKKI
-357 RDISWKA
+357 RDKSWKD
-364 YRKPIEE
+364 YRKNIE
-371 DLSNAVAIITR
+371 DDFGDAMTIITR

-389 NKMEIIKIREDLSK
+389 NKKEIIQVRDELSN

-409 SDIYR
+409 ADIFK
-414 SLKLVQRVIRSENN
+414 SLKFVQRIIRTENN
-428 IAKSYLLN
+428 LAKPYLLN
-436 LISEFEKKYF
+436 LINELEIKYKDQ
-446 NHYSSHLYS
+446 YSSHLYS
-455 ESKNSV
+455 ESDKSVKN
-461 SHISEVKPTYD
+461 IGEIKPNYD
-472 KKSKLVD
+472 KKPKLID
-479 GREVINKFFDITFK
+479 GREIINNFFNITFK

-516 GIQEKYGKLRITDT
+516 GIQEKFGKLRITDT

-604 PLGTLINSLRGIN
+604 PMGTLINSLRGIN
-617 ILVPR
+617 VLVPR
-622 NFVEASGMYNT
+622 NFVDASGMYNT
-633 LLASDE
+633 LLQSDE

-654 NLPNNLEKVS
+654 NLPNNLDQVR

-669 PQIIRGGTDI
+669 PEVLMKGNDI
-679 TIVTYGSMCRIVLE
+679 TIVTYGSMCRIVSE
-693 TATQLQEVG
+693 AAIQLSQIG

-711 TLLPFDKKKV
+711 TLLPFDKKGI

-743 SAYMMQSVIE
+743 SAYMMQSVLE
-753 NQEAY
+753 NQDAY
-758 FHLDSKPITI
+758 FYLDSKPITI

-788 CEEIFDKIYGLFNEL
+788 CELIFDKVYDLFNEL
-803 NPKAY
+803 DPKAY
-808 PHLS
+808 PPLR

>member
-1 MLLNSYML
+1 MIESNL
-9 EFALGVNKS
+9 FIDKS
-18 LKISKEDILN
+18 LKVSKEEILN

-37 NISLIGRKE
+37 NLSLIGRKE

-64 QIAMSKFFN
+64 QIAMSKFFR

-85 TFMMAIDQLDSNQF
+85 TFMMAIDQLNANQF

-104 AHTDINFDPHSGGR
+104 AHTDVNFDPHSGGR

-130 AQGDWKTLTDIK
+130 SSGNWKTLTDMK

-155 PRIVGLGYASKLFRN
+155 PRIVGLGYASKLYREN
-170 NNDLSDMHNFSI
+170 KDLGQMHNFSI

-250 SKKENGFEIFT
+250 SKNENGFELIT

-267 EGLLNAYSSAV
+267 EGLLKAYSKAV
-278 NFARKE
+278 KVARE
-284 HVPSIIHVKDVTQPQ
+284 DHVPSIIHVKEVTQPQ

-305 SHERYKSKERLQWE
+305 SHERYKSKERLKWE
-319 KDFCCIK
+319 EDFCCIK
-326 RMRSWIIKNNI
+326 KMREWILKNKI
-337 ADNKELDKIEKKAL
+337 SDKLTLDNIEKKA
-351 EKAKLA
+351 EERVKKI
-357 RDISWKA
+357 RDKSWKD
-364 YRKPIEE
+364 YRKNIE
-371 DLSNAVAIITR
+371 DDFGDAMAIITR

-389 NKMEIIKIREDLSK
+389 NKKEIIQVRDELSN

-409 SDIYR
+409 ADIFK
-414 SLKLVQRVIRSENN
+414 SLKFVQRIIRTENN
-428 IAKSYLLN
+428 LAKPYLLN
-436 LISEFEKKYF
+436 LINELEIKYKDQ
-446 NHYSSHLYS
+446 YSSHLYS
-455 ESKNSV
+455 ESDKSVKN
-461 SHISEVKPTYD
+461 IGEIKPTYD
-472 KKSKLVD
+472 KKPKLID
-479 GREVINKFFDITFK
+479 GREIINNFFNITFK

-516 GIQEKYGKLRITDT
+516 GIQEKFGKLRITDT

-604 PLGTLINSLRGIN
+604 PMGTLINSLRGIN
-617 ILVPR
+617 VLVPR
-622 NFVEASGMYNT
+622 NFVDASGMYNT
-633 LLASDE
+633 LLQSDE

-654 NLPNNLEKVS
+654 NLPNNLDQVR

-669 PQIIRGGTDI
+669 PEVLMKGNDI
-679 TIVTYGSMCRIVLE
+679 TIVTYGSMCRIVSE
-693 TATQLQEVG
+693 AAIQLSQIG

-711 TLLPFDKKKV
+711 TLLPFDKKGI

-743 SAYMMQSVIE
+743 SAYMMQSVLE
-753 NQEAY
+753 NQDAY
-758 FHLDSKPITI
+758 FYLDSKPITI

-788 CEEIFDKIYGLFNEL
+788 CELIFDKVYDLFNEL
-803 NPKAY
+803 DPKAY
-808 PHLS
+808 PPLR

>member
-1 MLLNSYML
+1 MIESNL
-9 EFALGVNKS
+9 FIDKF
-18 LKISKEDILN
+18 LKISKEEILN

-37 NISLIGRKE
+37 NLSLIGRKE

-64 QIAMSKFFN
+64 QIAMSKFFR

-85 TFMMAIDQLDSNQF
+85 TFMMAIDQLNANQF

-104 AHTDINFDPHSGGR
+104 AHTDVNFDPHSGGR

-130 AQGDWKTLTDIK
+130 SSGNWKTLTDMK

-155 PRIVGLGYASKLFRN
+155 PRIVGLGYASKLYREN
-170 NNDLSDMHNFSI
+170 KDLGQMHNFSI

-250 SKKENGFEIFT
+250 SKNENGFELIT

-267 EGLLNAYSSAV
+267 EGLLKAYSKAV
-278 NFARKE
+278 KVARE
-284 HVPSIIHVKDVTQPQ
+284 DHVPSIIHVKEVTQPQ

-305 SHERYKSKERLQWE
+305 SHERYKSKERLKWE
-319 KDFCCIK
+319 EDFCCIK
-326 RMRSWIIKNNI
+326 KMREWILKNKI
-337 ADNKELDKIEKKAL
+337 SDKVTLDNIEKKA
-351 EKAKLA
+351 EERVKKI
-357 RDISWKA
+357 RDKSWKD
-364 YRKPIEE
+364 YRKNIE
-371 DLSNAVAIITR
+371 DDFGDAMTIITR

-389 NKMEIIKIREDLSK
+389 NKKEIIQVRDELSN

-409 SDIYR
+409 ADIFK
-414 SLKLVQRVIRSENN
+414 SLKFVQRIIRTENN
-428 IAKSYLLN
+428 LAKPYLLN
-436 LISEFEKKYF
+436 LINELEIKYKDQ
-446 NHYSSHLYS
+446 YSSHLYS
-455 ESKNSV
+455 ESDKSVKN
-461 SHISEVKPTYD
+461 IGEIKPTYD
-472 KKSKLVD
+472 KKPKLID
-479 GREVINKFFDITFK
+479 GREIINNFFNITFK

-516 GIQEKYGKLRITDT
+516 GIQEKFGKLRITDT

-604 PLGTLINSLRGIN
+604 PMGTLINSLRGIN
-617 ILVPR
+617 VLVPR
-622 NFVEASGMYNT
+622 NFVDASGMYNT
-633 LLASDE
+633 LLQSDE

-654 NLPNNLEKVS
+654 NLPNNLDQVR

-669 PQIIRGGTDI
+669 PEVLMKGNDI
-679 TIVTYGSMCRIVLE
+679 TIVTYGSMCRIVSE
-693 TATQLQEVG
+693 AAIQLSQIG

-711 TLLPFDKKKV
+711 TLLPFDKKGI

-743 SAYMMQSVIE
+743 SAYMMQSVLE
-753 NQEAY
+753 NQDAY
-758 FHLDSKPITI
+758 FYLDSKPITI

-788 CEEIFDKIYGLFNEL
+788 CELIFDKVYDLFNEL
-803 NPKAY
+803 DPKAY
-808 PHLS
+808 PPLR